1 MNSYAKIL
9 RNHPL
14 FSPLPGR
21 VLNRLAEN
29 ASVQEFSKGSLVV
42 REGDPGEYLF
52 LVLTGRCQSSMLMS
66 DGSEQIFN
74 IYGPGDTFGERAL
87 LSNDRFWTTIRVLT
101 ACSVLRIEA
110 AELRKAVE
118 KMGHKIDAYYKGVGC
133 KRCRNTG
140 FSGRIGVHE
149 LLVINDQLRDVIV
162 SDPSIVPI
170 RNIARDRGMVTLQH
184 DGFRKV
190 REGITTV
197 EEIMHISGE
206 FRE

>member
-1 MNSYAKIL
+1 MGVEPYLIGAALNM
-9 RNHPL
+9 
-14 FSPLPGR
+14 
-21 VLNRLAEN
+21 VLAQRL
-29 ASVQEFSKGSLVV
+29 V
-42 REGDPGEYLF
+42 RRICPK
-52 LVLTGRCQSSMLMS
+52 C
-66 DGSEQIFN
+66 SET
-74 IYGPGDTFGERAL
+74 YEPPRK
-87 LSNDRFWTTIRVLT
+87 
-101 ACSVLRIEA
+101 
-110 AELRKAVE
+110 LRKAVD
-118 KMGHKIDAYYKGVGC
+118 KMGHNIETYYKGVGC

-149 LLVINDQLRDVIV
+149 LLVINDQLRDTIV

-190 REGITTV
+190 REGITTL